1 MNAIWWDKGDCRGHL
16 ADKIHDKL
24 CKIERNSEKN
34 LFEEKNYWKKN
45 EKKSLK
51 KLEKKVQKEYSKK
64 SKPHSG
70 WDILKVSN
78 KKWSLPVK

>member
-34 LFEEKNYWKKN
+34 LFEEKNYWKKKLLKKKWKKKFKKIG
-45 EKKSLK
+45 KKSSK
-51 KLEKKVQKEYSKK
+51 RIFKEIKTPFWVGYTES
-64 SKPHSG
+64 
-70 WDILKVSN
+70 VE
-78 KKWSLPVK
+78 